1 MGHILFFLL
10 CLQTEKVD
18 KKIYEKT
25 SGAAKWPI
33 SIVFDA
39 AGKFSRLGFDVY
51 VPFFLF

>member
-10 CLQTEKVD
+10 ILQTENVD
-18 KKIYEKT
+18 KKYEKT